1 MKYKLELFIEESG
14 TWETFSHGDNLE
26 LMIFRMKCRKK
37 DFPRNYYR
45 VIEVIE
51 EE

>member
-1 MKYKLELFIEESG
+1 MKYKLERFYEQQG
-14 TWETFSHGDNLE
+14 TWYTISSGNCLE
-26 LMIFRMKCRKK
+26 LMIFRLKCRRK
-37 DFPRNYYR
+37 DYPENHYR

>member
-1 MKYKLELFIEESG
+1 MKYKLERFFEESG
-14 TWETFSHGDNLE
+14 TWETISHGDNLE

-37 DFPRNYYR
+37 DFPGNHYR

-51 EE
+51 VE